1 MSVNLDWEEDNFL
14 TPSYFNNPYS
24 AYKYMHE
31 SAPVFWSKKV
41 NAWIVSPFLE
51 VEEGLHG
58 EQLIAKGRIAAA
70 ASHFTPEER
79 EQYPV
84 SQWTLNRYMNFQ
96 DPPDHTRFR
105 RLISKSFTPRSISA
119 MEPKIEMI
127 VSRLLDEVT
136 KKERFNLVDDFSF
149 QLPSLVICELLGMPI
164 EKQEDLKRWAD
175 GLAGFIA
182 SAQVTTEKAKFAET
196 VALEAQEYLKQL
208 FEEIRKN
215 PGENLLSRV
224 LTAPPEDDKL
234 TDQELAAL
242 TVNLFFAGFET
253 TEGLI
258 SNTVRA
264 LSDNPDQLELLRN
277 NPELIDPAVEET
289 LRFDSSIQK
298 QSRISGEDIDIHGQ
312 KIKKGD
318 YVHFMIGAANRDP
331 LRFSSPESFDITR
344 KDAGNVSFGHGIHFC
359 IGAPLARLEAR
370 IAIRQ
375 LIERMPRIKVIEPLP
390 RYAELFAVRKPLELW
405 VTNA

>member
-1 MSVNLDWEEDNFL
+1 
-14 TPSYFNNPYS
+14 
-24 AYKYMHE
+24 
-31 SAPVFWSKKV
+31 
-41 NAWIVSPFLE
+41 
-51 VEEGLHG
+51 
-58 EQLIAKGRIAAA
+58 
-70 ASHFTPEER
+70 
-79 EQYPV
+79 
-84 SQWTLNRYMNFQ
+84 MNFQ

-119 MEPKIEMI
+119 MEPKIELI

-136 KKERFNLVDDFSF
+136 KKESFNLVDDFSF

-196 VALEAQEYLKQL
+196 VALEAQDYLKQL

-258 SNTVRA
+258 SNMVRA

-298 QSRISGEDIDIHGQ
+298 QSRIAGEDIEIYDQ

-331 LRFSSPESFDITR
+331 LRFSNPERFDITR

-375 LIERMPRIKVIEPLP
+375 LIERMPQIKVIDPLP

>member
-1 MSVNLDWEEDNFL
+1 MALDQDWEEKNFL

-41 NAWIVSPFLE
+41 NAWIVSPFVE

-58 EQLIAKGRIAAA
+58 EQLLAKGRIAAA

-79 EQYPV
+79 EKYPV

-105 RLISKSFTPRSISA
+105 RLVSKSFTPRSINA
-119 MEPKIEMI
+119 FEPKIEII
-127 VSRLLDEVT
+127 VARLLDEAT
-136 KKERFNLVDDFSF
+136 KKETFNLVDDFSF
-149 QLPSLVICELLGMPI
+149 QLPSLVICELLGMPLDR
-164 EKQEDLKRWAD
+164 QWDLKRWAD

-182 SAQVTTEKAKFAET
+182 SAQVTSEKATLAEG
-196 VALEAQEYLKQL
+196 VAIEAQEYLMQL
-208 FEEIRKN
+208 FQDIRKN

-224 LTAPPEDDKL
+224 LTAPKGDDEL
-234 TDQELAAL
+234 TDQELVAL

-258 SNTVRA
+258 SNMVRA

-277 NPELIDPAVEET
+277 NPELIEAAVEEA

-298 QSRISGEDIDIHGQ
+298 QSRIAAEDMEIHGQ
-312 KIKKGD
+312 KIAKGD

-331 LRFSSPESFDITR
+331 LRFSNPERFDIAR

-375 LIERMPRIKVIEPLP
+375 LIERMTKIKVIEPLP

-405 VTNA
+405 VTSA

>member
-1 MSVNLDWEEDNFL
+1 MALDQDWEEKNFL

-41 NAWIVSPFLE
+41 NAWIVSPFVE

-58 EQLIAKGRIAAA
+58 DQLIAKGRIAAA

-79 EQYPV
+79 EKYPV

-105 RLISKSFTPRSISA
+105 RLISKSFTPRSINA
-119 MEPKIEMI
+119 FEPKIEII
-127 VSRLLDEVT
+127 VARLLDEAT
-136 KKERFNLVDDFSF
+136 KKETFNLVDDFSF
-149 QLPSLVICELLGMPI
+149 QLPSLVICELLGMPLDR
-164 EKQEDLKRWAD
+164 QWDLKRWAD

-182 SAQVTTEKAKFAET
+182 SAQVSSEKATFAEG
-196 VALEAQEYLKQL
+196 VAIEAQEYLMQL
-208 FEEIRKN
+208 FQDIRKN

-224 LTAPPEDDKL
+224 LTAPKEDDEL
-234 TDQELAAL
+234 TDQELVAL
-242 TVNLFFAGFET
+242 TVNQFFAGFET

-258 SNTVRA
+258 SNMVRA

-277 NPELIDPAVEET
+277 NPELIEAAVEEA

-298 QSRISGEDIDIHGQ
+298 QSRIAAEDMEIHGQ
-312 KIKKGD
+312 KIAKGD

-331 LRFSSPESFDITR
+331 LRFSNPERFDIAR

-375 LIERMPRIKVIEPLP
+375 LIERMTKIKVIEPLP

-405 VTNA
+405 VTSA

>member
-1 MSVNLDWEEDNFL
+1 MALDQDWEEKNFL

-41 NAWIVSPFLE
+41 NAWIVSPFVE

-79 EQYPV
+79 EKYPV

-105 RLISKSFTPRSISA
+105 RLVSKSFTPRSINA
-119 MEPKIEMI
+119 FEPKIEII
-127 VSRLLDEVT
+127 VARLLDEAT
-136 KKERFNLVDDFSF
+136 KKEIFNLVDDFSF
-149 QLPSLVICELLGMPI
+149 QLPSLVICELLGMPLDR
-164 EKQEDLKRWAD
+164 QWDLKRWAD

-182 SAQVTTEKAKFAET
+182 SAQVTSEKATLAEG
-196 VALEAQEYLKQL
+196 VAIEAQEYLMQL
-208 FEEIRKN
+208 FQDIRKN

-224 LTAPPEDDKL
+224 LTAPKGDDEL
-234 TDQELAAL
+234 TDQELVAL

-258 SNTVRA
+258 SNMVRA

-277 NPELIDPAVEET
+277 NPELIEAAVEEA

-298 QSRISGEDIDIHGQ
+298 QSRIAAEDMEIHGQ
-312 KIKKGD
+312 KIAKGD

-331 LRFSSPESFDITR
+331 LRFSNPERFDIAR

-375 LIERMPRIKVIEPLP
+375 LIERMTKIKVIEPLP

-405 VTNA
+405 VTSA

>member
-1 MSVNLDWEEDNFL
+1 MTLDQDWEEKNFL

-31 SAPVFWSKKV
+31 SAPIFWSKKV
-41 NAWIVSPFLE
+41 NAWIVSSFVE

-79 EQYPV
+79 EKYPV

-105 RLISKSFTPRSISA
+105 RLVSKSFTPRSINA
-119 MEPKIEMI
+119 FEPKIEII
-127 VSRLLDEVT
+127 VARLLDEAT
-136 KKERFNLVDDFSF
+136 KKETFNLVDDFSF
-149 QLPSLVICELLGMPI
+149 QLPSLVICELLGMPLDR
-164 EKQEDLKRWAD
+164 QWDLKRWAD

-182 SAQVTTEKAKFAET
+182 SAQVTSEKATLAEG
-196 VALEAQEYLKQL
+196 VAIEAQEYLMQL
-208 FEEIRKN
+208 FQDIRKN

-224 LTAPPEDDKL
+224 LTAPKGDDEL
-234 TDQELAAL
+234 TDQELVAL

-258 SNTVRA
+258 SNMVRA
-264 LSDNPDQLELLRN
+264 LSDNPEQLELLRN
-277 NPELIDPAVEET
+277 NPELIEAAVEEA

-298 QSRISGEDIDIHGQ
+298 QSRIAAEDMEIHGQ
-312 KIKKGD
+312 KIAKGD

-331 LRFSSPESFDITR
+331 LRFSNPERFDIAR

-375 LIERMPRIKVIEPLP
+375 LIERMTKIKVIEPLP

-405 VTNA
+405 VTSA

>member
-1 MSVNLDWEEDNFL
+1 MSLNQDWEEDNFL
-14 TPSYFNNPYS
+14 TPSYFNSPYS

-70 ASHFTPEER
+70 ASHFTPAER

-119 MEPKIEMI
+119 LEPKIEAL

-136 KKERFNLVDDFSF
+136 KKETFNLVDDFSF

-175 GLAGFIA
+175 GLAGVIA

-196 VALEAQEYLKQL
+196 VALEAQEYLKEL

-258 SNTVRA
+258 SNMVRA
-264 LSDNPDQLELLRN
+264 LSDNPDQLALLRN

-298 QSRISGEDIDIHGQ
+298 QSRIAGEDIDIHGL

-331 LRFSSPESFDITR
+331 LRFSNPERFDITR
-344 KDAGNVSFGHGIHFC
+344 WDAGNVSFGHGIHFC

-375 LIERMPRIKVIEPLP
+375 LIERMPQIKVIEPLP

>member
-1 MSVNLDWEEDNFL
+1 MLPSQDWEENNFL
-14 TPSYFNNPYS
+14 TPAYFNNPYS

-119 MEPKIEMI
+119 MEPKIEAL

-136 KKERFNLVDDFSF
+136 KKESFNLVDDFSF

-182 SAQVTTEKAKFAET
+182 SAQVTTEKAKFAES
-196 VALEAQEYLKQL
+196 VALEAQEYFKQL

-258 SNTVRA
+258 SNMVRA

-277 NPELIDPAVEET
+277 NPELIEPAVEEA

-298 QSRISGEDIDIHGQ
+298 QSRIAGEDIEIHGQ

-331 LRFSSPESFDITR
+331 LRFSNPERFDITR

-359 IGAPLARLEAR
+359 IGAPLARMEAR

-375 LIERMPRIKVIEPLP
+375 LIERMPRIKVIAPLP

>member
-1 MSVNLDWEEDNFL
+1 MLLKQDWEENHFL
-14 TPSYFNNPYS
+14 TPDYFNSPYS

-31 SAPVFWSKKV
+31 SSPVFWSKKV
-41 NAWIVSPFLE
+41 NAWIVAPFLE

-58 EQLIAKGRIAAA
+58 DQLIAKGRIAAA
-70 ASHFTPEER
+70 ASHFSPEER
-79 EQYPV
+79 EKYPV

-105 RLISKSFTPRSISA
+105 RLISKSFTPRSINA
-119 MEPKIEMI
+119 LEPKIEVI
-127 VSRLLDEVT
+127 VSKLLDQVA
-136 KKERFNLVDDFSF
+136 KKDSFNLVDDFSY

-182 SAQVTTEKAKFAET
+182 SAQVSSEKAMFAET
-196 VALEAQEYLKQL
+196 VAIEAQEYLKQL

-215 PGENLLSRV
+215 PGDNLLSRV

-234 TDQELAAL
+234 TDQELAAM

-258 SNTVRA
+258 SNMVRA
-264 LSDNPDQLELLRN
+264 LSDNPDQLELLLN
-277 NPELIDPAVEET
+277 NPDLIAPAVEET

-298 QSRISGEDIDIHGQ
+298 QSRIAGEDLEIQGQ
-312 KIKKGD
+312 QIKKGD
-318 YVHFMIGAANRDP
+318 YIHFMIGAANRDP
-331 LRFSSPESFDITR
+331 LRFSNPDTFDITR
-344 KDAGNVSFGHGIHFC
+344 TDAGNVSFGHGMHFC

-375 LIERMPRIKVIEPLP
+375 LIERIPRIKVIDPLP
-390 RYAELFAVRKPLELW
+390 KYAELFAVRKPLELW
-405 VTNA
+405 VTKA

>member
-1 MSVNLDWEEDNFL
+1 
-14 TPSYFNNPYS
+14 
-24 AYKYMHE
+24 
-31 SAPVFWSKKV
+31 
-41 NAWIVSPFLE
+41 
-51 VEEGLHG
+51 
-58 EQLIAKGRIAAA
+58 
-70 ASHFTPEER
+70 
-79 EQYPV
+79 
-84 SQWTLNRYMNFQ
+84 MNFQ

-105 RLISKSFTPRSISA
+105 RLISKSFTPRSINA
-119 MEPKIEMI
+119 LEPKIEII
-127 VSRLLDEVT
+127 VSKLLDQVAN
-136 KKERFNLVDDFSF
+136 KETFNLVDDFSY

-164 EKQEDLKRWAD
+164 EKQADLKRWAD

-182 SAQVTTEKAKFAET
+182 SAQVSSEKAMFAET

-215 PGENLLSRV
+215 PGDNLLSRV

-234 TDQELAAL
+234 TDQELAAM

-258 SNTVRA
+258 SNMVRA

-277 NPELIDPAVEET
+277 NPDLIAPAVEET

-298 QSRISGEDIDIHGQ
+298 QSRSAGEELEIQGQ
-312 KIKKGD
+312 QIKKGD
-318 YVHFMIGAANRDP
+318 YIHFMIGAANRDP
-331 LRFSSPESFDITR
+331 LRFSNPDTFDITR
-344 KDAGNVSFGHGIHFC
+344 TDAGNVSFGHGMHFC

-375 LIERMPRIKVIEPLP
+375 LIERIPRIKVIEPLP

-405 VTNA
+405 VTKA

>member
-1 MSVNLDWEEDNFL
+1 MSVNQDWEEKNFL

-136 KKERFNLVDDFSF
+136 KKESFNLVDDFSF

-164 EKQEDLKRWAD
+164 EKQGDLKRWAD

-182 SAQVTTEKAKFAET
+182 SAQVTTEKAIFAES

-208 FEEIRKN
+208 FEEIRRN

-224 LTAPPEDDKL
+224 LTAPSEDDKL

-258 SNTVRA
+258 SNMVRA

-277 NPELIDPAVEET
+277 NPELIDPAVEEA

-298 QSRISGEDIDIHGQ
+298 QSRIAGEDIDIHGQ

-331 LRFSSPESFDITR
+331 LRFSNPERFDITR

-375 LIERMPRIKVIEPLP
+375 LIERMPRIKVVEPLP

>member
-1 MSVNLDWEEDNFL
+1 MSVNQDWEEDNFL

-58 EQLIAKGRIAAA
+58 EQLIANGRIAAA

-79 EQYPV
+79 EKYPV

-119 MEPKIEMI
+119 MEPKIELI

-136 KKERFNLVDDFSF
+136 KKESFNLVDDFSF

-196 VALEAQEYLKQL
+196 VALEAQDYLKQL

-258 SNTVRA
+258 SNMVRA

-298 QSRISGEDIDIHGQ
+298 QSRIAGEDIEIHGQ

-331 LRFSSPESFDITR
+331 LRFSNPERFDITR

-375 LIERMPRIKVIEPLP
+375 LIERMPRIKVIDPLP

>member
-1 MSVNLDWEEDNFL
+1 
-14 TPSYFNNPYS
+14 
-24 AYKYMHE
+24 
-31 SAPVFWSKKV
+31 
-41 NAWIVSPFLE
+41 
-51 VEEGLHG
+51 
-58 EQLIAKGRIAAA
+58 
-70 ASHFTPEER
+70 
-79 EQYPV
+79 
-84 SQWTLNRYMNFQ
+84 MNFQ

-105 RLISKSFTPRSISA
+105 RLISKSFTPRSINA
-119 MEPKIEMI
+119 FEPKIEII
-127 VSRLLDEVT
+127 VARLLDEAT
-136 KKERFNLVDDFSF
+136 KKETFNLVDDFSF
-149 QLPSLVICELLGMPI
+149 QLPSLVICELLGMPLDR
-164 EKQEDLKRWAD
+164 QWDLKRWAD

-182 SAQVTTEKAKFAET
+182 SAQVSSEKATFAEG
-196 VALEAQEYLKQL
+196 VAIEAQEYLMQL
-208 FEEIRKN
+208 FQDIRKN

-224 LTAPPEDDKL
+224 LTAPKEDDEL
-234 TDQELAAL
+234 TDQELVAL

-258 SNTVRA
+258 SNMVRA

-277 NPELIDPAVEET
+277 NPELIEAAVEEA

-298 QSRISGEDIDIHGQ
+298 QSRIAAEDMEIHGQ
-312 KIKKGD
+312 KIAKGD

-331 LRFSSPESFDITR
+331 LRFSNPERFDIAR

-375 LIERMPRIKVIEPLP
+375 LIERMTKIKVIEPLP

-405 VTNA
+405 VTSA

>member
-1 MSVNLDWEEDNFL
+1 M
-14 TPSYFNNPYS
+14 
-24 AYKYMHE
+24 
-31 SAPVFWSKKV
+31 
-41 NAWIVSPFLE
+41 
-51 VEEGLHG
+51 
-58 EQLIAKGRIAAA
+58 
-70 ASHFTPEER
+70 
-79 EQYPV
+79 
-84 SQWTLNRYMNFQ
+84 
-96 DPPDHTRFR
+96 
-105 RLISKSFTPRSISA
+105 
-119 MEPKIEMI
+119 
-127 VSRLLDEVT
+127 
-136 KKERFNLVDDFSF
+136 
-149 QLPSLVICELLGMPI
+149 
-164 EKQEDLKRWAD
+164 
-175 GLAGFIA
+175 
-182 SAQVTTEKAKFAET
+182 FAEN

-258 SNTVRA
+258 SNMVRA

-277 NPELIDPAVEET
+277 NPELIAQAVEET

-298 QSRISGEDIDIHGQ
+298 QSRIAGEDLEIQGQ
-312 KIKKGD
+312 QIKKGD
-318 YVHFMIGAANRDP
+318 YIHFMIGAANRDP
-331 LRFSSPESFDITR
+331 LRFSNPDTFDITR

-375 LIERMPRIKVIEPLP
+375 LIERIPRIKVIEPLP

-405 VTNA
+405 VTKA

>member
-1 MSVNLDWEEDNFL
+1 MSLNQDWEEDNFL
-14 TPSYFNNPYS
+14 TPSYFDNPYS

-41 NAWIVSPFLE
+41 SAWIVSPFLE

-119 MEPKIEMI
+119 MEPKIEAL

-136 KKERFNLVDDFSF
+136 KKETFNLVDDFSF
-149 QLPSLVICELLGMPI
+149 QLPSLVICELLGMPV

-182 SAQVTTEKAKFAET
+182 SAQVTTEKAKFAES

-208 FEEIRKN
+208 FQEIRKN
-215 PGENLLSRV
+215 PGENVLSRV

-258 SNTVRA
+258 SNMVRA
-264 LSDNPDQLELLRN
+264 LSDNLDQLELLRN
-277 NPELIDPAVEET
+277 NPELIEPAVEEA

-298 QSRISGEDIDIHGQ
+298 QSRIAGEDIEIHGQ
-312 KIKKGD
+312 KINKGD

-331 LRFSSPESFDITR
+331 LRFSNPERFDITR

-375 LIERMPRIKVIEPLP
+375 LIERMPRIKVIAPLP

>member
-1 MSVNLDWEEDNFL
+1 MTLDQDWEEKNFL

-31 SAPVFWSKKV
+31 SAPIFWSKKV
-41 NAWIVSPFLE
+41 NAWIVSSFVE

-79 EQYPV
+79 EKYPV

-105 RLISKSFTPRSISA
+105 RLVSKSFTPRSINA
-119 MEPKIEMI
+119 FEPKIEII
-127 VSRLLDEVT
+127 VARLLDEAT
-136 KKERFNLVDDFSF
+136 KKEIFNLVDDFSF
-149 QLPSLVICELLGMPI
+149 QLPSLVICELLGMPL
-164 EKQEDLKRWAD
+164 ERQWDLKRWAD

-182 SAQVTTEKAKFAET
+182 SAQVTSEKATLAEG
-196 VALEAQEYLKQL
+196 VAIEAQEYLMQL
-208 FEEIRKN
+208 FQDIRKN

-224 LTAPPEDDKL
+224 LTAPKGDDEL
-234 TDQELAAL
+234 TDQELVAL

-258 SNTVRA
+258 SNMVRA
-264 LSDNPDQLELLRN
+264 LSDNPEQLELLRN
-277 NPELIDPAVEET
+277 NPELIEAAVEEA

-298 QSRISGEDIDIHGQ
+298 QSRIAAEDMEIHGQ
-312 KIKKGD
+312 KIAKGD

-331 LRFSSPESFDITR
+331 LRFSNPERFDIAR

-375 LIERMPRIKVIEPLP
+375 LIERMTKIKVIEPLP

-405 VTNA
+405 VTSA

>member
-1 MSVNLDWEEDNFL
+1 MSLNQDWEEDNFL
-14 TPSYFNNPYS
+14 TPSYFDNPYS

-41 NAWIVSPFLE
+41 SAWIVSPFLE

-119 MEPKIEMI
+119 MEPKIEAL

-136 KKERFNLVDDFSF
+136 KKETFNLVDDFSF
-149 QLPSLVICELLGMPI
+149 QLPSLVICELLGMPV

-182 SAQVTTEKAKFAET
+182 SAQVTTEKAKFAES

-208 FEEIRKN
+208 FQEIRKN

-258 SNTVRA
+258 SNMVRA

-277 NPELIDPAVEET
+277 NPELIEPAVEEA

-298 QSRISGEDIDIHGQ
+298 QSRIAGEDIEIHGQ
-312 KIKKGD
+312 KINKGD

-331 LRFSSPESFDITR
+331 LRFSNPERFDITR

-375 LIERMPRIKVIEPLP
+375 LIERMPRIKVIAPLP

>member
-1 MSVNLDWEEDNFL
+1 MALDQDWEEKNFL
-14 TPSYFNNPYS
+14 TPGYFNNPYS
-24 AYKYMHE
+24 AYKQMHE
-31 SAPVFWSKKV
+31 SAPIFWSRKV
-41 NAWIVSPFLE
+41 SAWVVSPFTE

-58 EQLIAKGRIAAA
+58 ERLIAKGRIDAA

-79 EQYPV
+79 SKYPV

-105 RLISKSFTPRSISA
+105 RLISKSFTPRSINA
-119 MEPKIEMI
+119 FEPKIEVI
-127 VSRLLDEVT
+127 VARLLDEAT
-136 KKERFNLVDDFSF
+136 KKETFNLVDDFSF
-149 QLPSLVICELLGMPI
+149 QLPSMVICELLGMPL
-164 EKQEDLKRWAD
+164 ERQWDLKRWAD

-182 SAQVTTEKAKFAET
+182 SAQVTSEKATLAEN
-196 VALEAQEYLKQL
+196 VAIEAQEYLLQL
-208 FEEIRKN
+208 FQEIRKN
-215 PGENLLSRV
+215 PGDNLLSRV
-224 LTAPPEDDKL
+224 LSAPKEDDEL
-234 TDQELAAL
+234 TDQELVAL

-258 SNTVRA
+258 SNMVRA

-277 NPELIDPAVEET
+277 NPELIDQAVEEA

-298 QSRISGEDIDIHGQ
+298 QSRIAIEDLEIHEQ
-312 KIKKGD
+312 KIAKGD

-331 LRFSSPESFDITR
+331 GRFNNPDRFDIAR

-370 IAIRQ
+370 IAIGQ
-375 LIERMPRIKVIEPLP
+375 LVERMQKIKVVEPLP

-405 VTNA
+405 VTSS

>member
-1 MSVNLDWEEDNFL
+1 MALDLDWEEKNFL
-14 TPSYFNNPYS
+14 TPGYFNNPYS

-31 SAPVFWSKKV
+31 SAPIFWSKKV
-41 NAWIVSPFLE
+41 NAWVVSPFVE

-79 EQYPV
+79 EKYPV

-105 RLISKSFTPRSISA
+105 RLISKSFTPRNINA
-119 MEPKIEMI
+119 FEPKIENI
-127 VSRLLDEVT
+127 VARLLDEAT
-136 KKERFNLVDDFSF
+136 KKETFNLVDDFSF
-149 QLPSLVICELLGMPI
+149 QLPSLVICELLGMPL
-164 EKQEDLKRWAD
+164 ERQWDLKRWAD

-182 SAQVTTEKAKFAET
+182 SAQVTSEKAIFAEG
-196 VALEAQEYLKQL
+196 VAIEAQEYLMKL
-208 FEEIRKN
+208 FQEIRKN
-215 PGENLLSRV
+215 PGDNLLSRV
-224 LTAPPEDDKL
+224 LTGSKEDDEL
-234 TDQELAAL
+234 TDQELVAL

-258 SNTVRA
+258 SNMVRA

-277 NPELIDPAVEET
+277 NPELIEPAVEEA

-298 QSRISGEDIDIHGQ
+298 QSRIAGEDLEIHGQ
-312 KIKKGD
+312 KIAKGD

-331 LRFSSPESFDITR
+331 ARFENPERFDIAR

-375 LIERMPRIKVIEPLP
+375 LVERMPKIKVIEPLP

-405 VTNA
+405 VTSA

>member
-1 MSVNLDWEEDNFL
+1 MSVNQDWEEKNFL

-136 KKERFNLVDDFSF
+136 KKESFNLVDDFSF

-164 EKQEDLKRWAD
+164 EKQGDLKRWAD

-182 SAQVTTEKAKFAET
+182 SAQVTTEKAKFAES

-208 FEEIRKN
+208 FEEIRRN

-258 SNTVRA
+258 SNMVRA

-277 NPELIDPAVEET
+277 NPELIDPAVEEA

-298 QSRISGEDIDIHGQ
+298 QSRIAGEDIDIHGQ

-331 LRFSSPESFDITR
+331 LRFSNPERFDITR

-375 LIERMPRIKVIEPLP
+375 LIERMPRIKVVEPLP

>member
-1 MSVNLDWEEDNFL
+1 MSVNQDWEEKNFL

-41 NAWIVSPFLE
+41 SAWIVSPFLE

-136 KKERFNLVDDFSF
+136 KKESFNLVDDFSF

-164 EKQEDLKRWAD
+164 EKQGDLKRWAD

-182 SAQVTTEKAKFAET
+182 SAQVTTEKAKFAES

-208 FEEIRKN
+208 FEEIRRN

-258 SNTVRA
+258 SNMVRA

-277 NPELIDPAVEET
+277 NPELIDPAVEEA

-298 QSRISGEDIDIHGQ
+298 QSRIAGEDIDIHGQ

-331 LRFSSPESFDITR
+331 LRFSNPERFDITR
-344 KDAGNVSFGHGIHFC
+344 KDSGNVSFGHGIHFC

-370 IAIRQ
+370 IAIRH

-390 RYAELFAVRKPLELW
+390 RYAELFAVRKPLQLW

>member
-1 MSVNLDWEEDNFL
+1 MALDQDWEEKNFL

-41 NAWIVSPFLE
+41 NAWIVSPFVE

-58 EQLIAKGRIAAA
+58 EQLLAKGRIAAA

-79 EQYPV
+79 EKYPV

-105 RLISKSFTPRSISA
+105 RLVSKSFTPRSINA
-119 MEPKIEMI
+119 FEPKIEII
-127 VSRLLDEVT
+127 VARLLDEAT
-136 KKERFNLVDDFSF
+136 KKETFNLVDDFSF
-149 QLPSLVICELLGMPI
+149 QLPSLVICELLGMPLDR
-164 EKQEDLKRWAD
+164 QWDLKRWAD

-182 SAQVTTEKAKFAET
+182 SAQVTSEKATLAEG
-196 VALEAQEYLKQL
+196 VAIEAQEYLMQL
-208 FEEIRKN
+208 FQDIRKN

-224 LTAPPEDDKL
+224 LTAPKGDDEL
-234 TDQELAAL
+234 SDQELVAL

-258 SNTVRA
+258 SNMVRA

-277 NPELIDPAVEET
+277 NPELIEAAVEEA

-298 QSRISGEDIDIHGQ
+298 QSRIAAEDMEIHGQ
-312 KIKKGD
+312 KIAKGD

-331 LRFSSPESFDITR
+331 LRFSNPERFDIAR

-375 LIERMPRIKVIEPLP
+375 LIERMTKIKVIEPLP

-405 VTNA
+405 VTSA

>member
-1 MSVNLDWEEDNFL
+1 MSLNQDWEEDNFL
-14 TPSYFNNPYS
+14 TPSYFDNPYS

-41 NAWIVSPFLE
+41 SAWIVSPFLE

-119 MEPKIEMI
+119 MEPKIEAL

-258 SNTVRA
+258 SNMVRA

-277 NPELIDPAVEET
+277 NPELIEPAVEEA

-298 QSRISGEDIDIHGQ
+298 QSRIAGEDIEIHGQ

-331 LRFSSPESFDITR
+331 LRFSSPERFDITR

-375 LIERMPRIKVIEPLP
+375 LIERMPRIKVIAPLP

>member
-1 MSVNLDWEEDNFL
+1 
-14 TPSYFNNPYS
+14 
-24 AYKYMHE
+24 
-31 SAPVFWSKKV
+31 
-41 NAWIVSPFLE
+41 
-51 VEEGLHG
+51 
-58 EQLIAKGRIAAA
+58 
-70 ASHFTPEER
+70 
-79 EQYPV
+79 
-84 SQWTLNRYMNFQ
+84 MNFQ

-105 RLISKSFTPRSISA
+105 RLISKSFTPRSINA
-119 MEPKIEMI
+119 LEPKIEII
-127 VSRLLDEVT
+127 VSRLLDQVA
-136 KKERFNLVDDFSF
+136 KKDTFNLVDDFSY

-164 EKQEDLKRWAD
+164 EKQGDLKRWAD

-182 SAQVTTEKAKFAET
+182 SAQVTSEKAMFAEN

-208 FEEIRKN
+208 FKEIRKN

-258 SNTVRA
+258 SNMVRA

-277 NPELIDPAVEET
+277 DPELIAPAVEET

-298 QSRISGEDIDIHGQ
+298 QSRIAGEDLEIQGQ
-312 KIKKGD
+312 QIKKGD
-318 YVHFMIGAANRDP
+318 YIHFMIGAANRDP
-331 LRFSSPESFDITR
+331 LRFSSPDSFDITR

-375 LIERMPRIKVIEPLP
+375 LIERIPRIKVIEPLP

-405 VTNA
+405 VTKA

>member
-1 MSVNLDWEEDNFL
+1 MALDQDWEEKNFL

-41 NAWIVSPFLE
+41 NAWIVSPFVE

-58 EQLIAKGRIAAA
+58 DQLIAKGRIAAA

-79 EQYPV
+79 EEYPV

-105 RLISKSFTPRSISA
+105 RLISKSFTPRSINA
-119 MEPKIEMI
+119 FEPKIEII
-127 VSRLLDEVT
+127 VARLLDEAT
-136 KKERFNLVDDFSF
+136 KKETFNLVDDFSF
-149 QLPSLVICELLGMPI
+149 QLPSLVICELLGMPLDR
-164 EKQEDLKRWAD
+164 QWDLKRWAD

-182 SAQVTTEKAKFAET
+182 SAQVSSEKATFAEG
-196 VALEAQEYLKQL
+196 VAIEAQEYLMQL
-208 FEEIRKN
+208 FQDIRKN

-224 LTAPPEDDKL
+224 LTAPKEDDEL
-234 TDQELAAL
+234 TDQELVAL

-258 SNTVRA
+258 SNMVRA

-277 NPELIDPAVEET
+277 NPELIEAAVEEA

-298 QSRISGEDIDIHGQ
+298 QSRIAAEDMEIHGQ
-312 KIKKGD
+312 KIAKGD

-331 LRFSSPESFDITR
+331 LRFSNPERFDIAR

-375 LIERMPRIKVIEPLP
+375 LIERMTKIKVIEPLP

-405 VTNA
+405 VTSA

>member
-1 MSVNLDWEEDNFL
+1 MSVNQDWEEDNFL

-79 EQYPV
+79 EKYPV

-136 KKERFNLVDDFSF
+136 KKESFNLVDDFSF

-182 SAQVTTEKAKFAET
+182 SAQVTSEKAIFAES

-258 SNTVRA
+258 SNMVRA
-264 LSDNPDQLELLRN
+264 LSDNPDQLELLRS

-298 QSRISGEDIDIHGQ
+298 QSRIAGEDIEIYGQ

-331 LRFSSPESFDITR
+331 LRFSNPERFDITR

>member
-1 MSVNLDWEEDNFL
+1 MSVNQDWEEDNFL

-58 EQLIAKGRIAAA
+58 EQLIANGRIAAA

-79 EQYPV
+79 EKYPV

-136 KKERFNLVDDFSF
+136 KKESFNLVDDFSF

-182 SAQVTTEKAKFAET
+182 SAQVTSEKAIFAES

-258 SNTVRA
+258 SNMVRA
-264 LSDNPDQLELLRN
+264 LSDNPDQLELLRS

-298 QSRISGEDIDIHGQ
+298 QSRIAGEDIEIHGQ
-312 KIKKGD
+312 KIKRGD

-331 LRFSSPESFDITR
+331 LRFSNPERFDITR

>member
-1 MSVNLDWEEDNFL
+1 MTLDQDWEEKNFL

-31 SAPVFWSKKV
+31 SAPIFWSKKV
-41 NAWIVSPFLE
+41 NAWIVSSFVE

-79 EQYPV
+79 EKYPV

-105 RLISKSFTPRSISA
+105 RLVSKSFTPRSINA
-119 MEPKIEMI
+119 FEPKIEII
-127 VSRLLDEVT
+127 VARLLDEAT
-136 KKERFNLVDDFSF
+136 KKEIFNLVDDFSF
-149 QLPSLVICELLGMPI
+149 QLPSLVICELLGMPL
-164 EKQEDLKRWAD
+164 ERQWDLKRWAD

-182 SAQVTTEKAKFAET
+182 SAQVTSEKATLAEG
-196 VALEAQEYLKQL
+196 VAIEAQEYLMQL
-208 FEEIRKN
+208 FQDIRKN

-224 LTAPPEDDKL
+224 LTAPKGDDEL
-234 TDQELAAL
+234 SDQELVAL

-258 SNTVRA
+258 SNMVRA
-264 LSDNPDQLELLRN
+264 LSDNPEQLELLRN
-277 NPELIDPAVEET
+277 NPELIEAAVEEA

-298 QSRISGEDIDIHGQ
+298 QSRIAAEDMEIHGQ
-312 KIKKGD
+312 KIAKGD

-331 LRFSSPESFDITR
+331 LRFSNPERFDIAR

-375 LIERMPRIKVIEPLP
+375 LIERMTKIKVIEPLP

-405 VTNA
+405 VTSA

>member
-1 MSVNLDWEEDNFL
+1 MALDQDWEEKNFL
-14 TPSYFNNPYS
+14 TPSYFKNPYS

-41 NAWIVSPFLE
+41 NAWIVSPFVE

-58 EQLIAKGRIAAA
+58 DQLIAKGRIAAA

-79 EQYPV
+79 EKYPV

-105 RLISKSFTPRSISA
+105 RLISKSFTPRSINA
-119 MEPKIEMI
+119 FEPKIEII
-127 VSRLLDEVT
+127 VARLLDEAT
-136 KKERFNLVDDFSF
+136 KKETFNLVDDFSF
-149 QLPSLVICELLGMPI
+149 QLPSLVICELLGMPLDR
-164 EKQEDLKRWAD
+164 QWDLKRWAD

-182 SAQVTTEKAKFAET
+182 SAQVSSEKATFAEG
-196 VALEAQEYLKQL
+196 VAIEAQEYLMQL
-208 FEEIRKN
+208 FQDIRKN

-224 LTAPPEDDKL
+224 LTAPKEDDEL
-234 TDQELAAL
+234 TDQELVAL

-258 SNTVRA
+258 SNMVRA

-277 NPELIDPAVEET
+277 NPELIEAAVEEA

-298 QSRISGEDIDIHGQ
+298 QSRIAAEDMEIHGQ
-312 KIKKGD
+312 KIAKGD

-331 LRFSSPESFDITR
+331 LRFSNPERFDIAR

-375 LIERMPRIKVIEPLP
+375 LIERMTKIKVIEPLP

-405 VTNA
+405 VTSA

>member
-1 MSVNLDWEEDNFL
+1 MALDQYWEEKNFL
-14 TPSYFNNPYS
+14 TPGYFNNPYS

-31 SAPVFWSKKV
+31 SAPIFWSKKV
-41 NAWIVSPFLE
+41 NAWVVSPFVE

-79 EQYPV
+79 EKYPV

-105 RLISKSFTPRSISA
+105 RLISKSFTPRNINA
-119 MEPKIEMI
+119 FEPKIENI
-127 VSRLLDEVT
+127 VARLLDEAT
-136 KKERFNLVDDFSF
+136 KKETFNLVDDFSF
-149 QLPSLVICELLGMPI
+149 QLPSLVICELLGMPL
-164 EKQEDLKRWAD
+164 ERQWDLKRWAD

-182 SAQVTTEKAKFAET
+182 SAQVTSEKATFAEG
-196 VALEAQEYLKQL
+196 VAIEAQEYLMKL
-208 FEEIRKN
+208 FQEIRKN
-215 PGENLLSRV
+215 PGDNLLSRV
-224 LTAPPEDDKL
+224 LTAPKEDDEL
-234 TDQELAAL
+234 TDQELVAL

-258 SNTVRA
+258 SNMVRA

-277 NPELIDPAVEET
+277 NPELIEPAVEEA

-298 QSRISGEDIDIHGQ
+298 QSRIAGEDLEIHGQ
-312 KIKKGD
+312 KIAKGD

-331 LRFSSPESFDITR
+331 ARFENPERFDIAR

-375 LIERMPRIKVIEPLP
+375 LVERMPKIKVIEPLP

-405 VTNA
+405 VTSA

>member
-1 MSVNLDWEEDNFL
+1 MSLNQDWEEDNFL
-14 TPSYFNNPYS
+14 TPSYFNSPYS

-70 ASHFTPEER
+70 ASHFTPAER

-119 MEPKIEMI
+119 LEPKIEAL

-136 KKERFNLVDDFSF
+136 KKETFNLVDDFSF

-196 VALEAQEYLKQL
+196 VALEAQEYLKEL

-258 SNTVRA
+258 SNMVRA
-264 LSDNPDQLELLRN
+264 LSDNPDQLALLRN

-298 QSRISGEDIDIHGQ
+298 QSRIAGEDIDIHGL

-331 LRFSSPESFDITR
+331 LRFSNPERFDITR
-344 KDAGNVSFGHGIHFC
+344 RDAGNVSFGHGIHFC

-375 LIERMPRIKVIEPLP
+375 LIERMPQIKVIEPLP